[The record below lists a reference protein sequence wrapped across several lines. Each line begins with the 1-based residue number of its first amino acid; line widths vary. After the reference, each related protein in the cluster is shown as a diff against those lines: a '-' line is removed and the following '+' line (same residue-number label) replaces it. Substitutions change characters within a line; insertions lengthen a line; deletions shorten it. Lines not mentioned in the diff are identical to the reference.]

1 MAASKHE
8 SGEVSKAQPKFYK
21 IIVSP
26 QCTSLRIPEDFAN
39 RYCKNLAYLEVP
51 SGKVWEVEVVHFED
65 QICLDKGWLD
75 FVDYHSIS
83 CGHFSMFGYDGCSHF
98 NVTIFDLSATEIE
111 YPPTKNDSDN
121 SIEID
126 PENHIGHCSFGHA
139 SKRKCRDRVE
149 EDDISFGNQNNVIE
163 EKESQEE
170 HEQQSEIVPSKNE
183 AEERGE
189 IAINYQTP
197 KLLEVYPES
206 HRGKTK
212 VSDVVER
219 SVENIGRSFVQ
230 ASKRKRQDGGV
241 EEDDDVSVDI
251 QNNVIEE
258 KESQG
263 ENEQQSEVERDEEMA
278 LNYQK
283 AKAFKSNNPF
293 IISIMHPSYVSHSFS
308 LSIPKKFAKRYFLNH
323 RNVVLS
329 VTGKGSWSVKCTIGT
344 KNAKFSWKALVL
356 DNKLKTGDVCVFKVI
371 EGTMPVSINVIIF
384 PAVFNTSKHAE
395 VVSDSEDPCSQ
406 YISADYQRAKAF
418 TSENPFFI
426 RVMQSSYVS
435 GNSLNIP
442 RVIGWEI
449 FSAKRSDLV
458 LQVPSKRSW
467 TLKCNRA
474 KEYAKLTLG
483 WKEFVF
489 DNNIK
494 VGDVCVFEQVNRSNL
509 LFNVYIFPAEEN
521 V

>member
-1 MAASKHE
+1 M
-8 SGEVSKAQPKFYK
+8 Q
-21 IIVSP
+21 
-26 QCTSLRIPEDFAN
+26 RIPEDFAN

-51 SGKVWEVEVVHFED
+51 SGKKSNI
-65 QICLDKGWLD
+65 QQQK
-75 FVDYHSIS
+75 
-83 CGHFSMFGYDGCSHF
+83 
-98 NVTIFDLSATEIE
+98 
-111 YPPTKNDSDN
+111 
-121 SIEID
+121 
-126 PENHIGHCSFGHA
+126 
-139 SKRKCRDRVE
+139 
-149 EDDISFGNQNNVIE
+149 
-163 EKESQEE
+163 SQEE

-206 HRGKTK
+206 QQK
-212 VSDVVER
+212 
-219 SVENIGRSFVQ
+219 
-230 ASKRKRQDGGV
+230 KRQDGGV

-251 QNNVIEE
+251 QNNIIEE
-258 KESQG
+258 EESQG

-449 FSAKRSDLV
+449 FFAKRSDLV

-467 TLKCNRA
+467 ALKCNRA
-474 KEYAKLTLG
+474 KEYAKLTSG

-494 VGDVCVFEQVNRSNL
+494 VGDVCVFEQIRSISL
-509 LFNVYIFPAEEN
+509 KHVRP
-521 V
+521 